1 MAGGLASL
9 PGFGWVPL
17 KVYRPCPELAK
28 AGISYVRR
36 ASGVVLT
43 CAIRFMLQRVSAYV
57 VEGRLSRTLKLA
69 CSLSAYVDGIMKT
82 C

>member
-1 MAGGLASL
+1 MLREGCALVCRCDKEGRMAGGLASL

-36 ASGVVLT
+36 ASSVFAHTQKCMSG
-43 CAIRFMLQRVSAYV
+43 CRQS
-57 VEGRLSRTLKLA
+57 
-69 CSLSAYVDGIMKT
+69 
-82 C
+82 

>member
-36 ASGVVLT
+36 EASHAP
-43 CAIRFMLQRVSAYV
+43 CAA
-57 VEGRLSRTLKLA
+57 A
-69 CSLSAYVDGIMKT
+69 
-82 C
+82 